1 MKKQTGFADLGISPD
16 ILRALDQKGFVEP
29 TPIQQQV
36 IQLLLYQRRDL
47 IGRAPTGT
55 GKTAAFGIPII
66 EDIQEASPHVQVLI
80 LVPVRE
86 LAIQVAEEFNSLKGK
101 KHLRIFP
108 VYGGQSIELQLR
120 LLNRGVDIVV
130 GTPGRIIDHLNRGS
144 LDLSR
149 VNYVVLDE
157 ADEML
162 NMGFID
168 DVEHILSRTNPDRTT
183 LLFSAT
189 VPPEIRAIASKYMND
204 FQMVR
209 AETEKI
215 TGDLTEQVYYEVTSR
230 EKLEA
235 LCRIIEIEGDFYG
248 LVFCRTRADVDRVAL
263 QLAERGYLAEALHG
277 DISQSLREKILNKFK
292 RRRLNILVATDVA
305 ARGIDI
311 LNLSHVINY
320 SLPQDPDSYV
330 HRIGRTGR
338 AGRAGKAIT
347 FVTPEERRRW
357 VMIQKKT
364 RTHPRKENLPRIK
377 DILEAKRHHILREVR
392 ETLMGE
398 IAETFLHMA
407 ENLLQENQPERVLAA
422 VLQQAHQN
430 TLNANDH
437 EPIGGYLP
445 ASAEKRRLF
454 IARGKKDGLTK
465 RKLVQFILSRAK
477 VDDRKIDQ
485 VQVFD
490 RYSFITVPQAEAE
503 HILRSFRESK
513 KGRRSLVEP
522 AKPGENGRRFKREV
536 G

>member
-1 MKKQTGFADLGISPD
+1 MKEHTRFADLGISPD

-36 IQLLLYQRRDL
+36 IQLLFHQRRDL

-66 EDIQEASPHVQVLI
+66 EGIREGSPHVQVII

-108 VYGGQSIELQLR
+108 VYGGQSMELQLR

-149 VNYVVLDE
+149 VDFVVLDE

-168 DVEHILSRTNPDRTT
+168 DVERILSHTNPERTT

-189 VPPEIRAIASKYMND
+189 VPPEIRAIASRHMKDY
-204 FQMVR
+204 QMVH

-215 TGDLTEQVYYEVTSR
+215 TVDLTEQVYYEVASR
-230 EKLEA
+230 DKLEA
-235 LCRIIEIEGDFYG
+235 LCRIIEIESDFYG
-248 LVFCRTRADVDRVAL
+248 LVFCRTRADVDQVAM
-263 QLAERGYLAEALHG
+263 QLTERGYHAEALHG
-277 DISQSLREKILNKFK
+277 DISQTLREKILNKFK
-292 RRRLNILVATDVA
+292 RRRLNVLVATDVA

-338 AGRAGKAIT
+338 AGRPGKAIT

-364 RTHPRKENLPRIK
+364 RTRPRKETLPRVR
-377 DILEAKRHHILREVR
+377 DILAAKREHILQEVR
-392 ETLMGE
+392 ESLMGDIE
-398 IAETFLHMA
+398 ERFLRMA
-407 ENLLQENQPERVLAA
+407 ENLLQENVPERALAA
-422 VLQQAHQN
+422 VLQQVYQN
-430 TLNANDH
+430 AVNANDF
-437 EPIGGYLP
+437 EPLRGYL
-445 ASAEKRRLF
+445 SQSREKRRLF
-454 IARGKKDGLTK
+454 IARGKKDGFTK
-465 RKLVQFILSRAK
+465 RKLVQFILSRAN
-477 VDDRKIDQ
+477 VDDRKIDN

-490 RYSFITVPQAEAE
+490 SYSFITVPPAEAE
-503 HILRSFRESK
+503 HILRRFRESK
-513 KGRRSLVEP
+513 NGRRPLVEL
-522 AKPGENGRRFKREV
+522 AKPEESNRRFKRKV